1 MSDTIHWEGAPSAIE
16 DQPDRSARTSEPSI
30 APGTVVKRHSI
41 STRIWHWVNA
51 LTLLVMLMSGLM
63 IFNAHPRLYWGSYGA
78 NFDHPW
84 LEIGAHDGGG
94 FLRMGSLEVPT
105 TGLLGVYTDGEGAVQ
120 NRAFPGW
127 ATIPTEYSLAD
138 ARLWHLA
145 FALVL
150 AFSLLAYMV
159 WSLVNRHVQRDLSIR
174 REEWRPS
181 HIWTDIKQ
189 HAKLKFPK
197 GAAALRYNILQKFS
211 YIGVI
216 FVLLPMMVLT
226 GLTMSP
232 NLNAG
237 LSWLLDLFG
246 GRQSARSLHFI
257 AAWSL
262 VAFFVVHIVMV
273 VLAGPINEIRSM
285 ITGRWRIEG
294 EEHA

>member
-1 MSDTIHWEGAPSAIE
+1 MAEAMIWTPGATDA
-16 DQPDRSARTSEPSI
+16 TSELVPAGSP
-30 APGTVVKRHSI
+30 APGTLVKRHRL
-41 STRIWHWVNA
+41 STRIWHWVSA
-51 LTLLVMLMSGLM
+51 LTLLIMLMSGLM
-63 IFNAHPRLYWGSYGA
+63 IFNAHPRLYWGQYGA
-78 NFDHPW
+78 NFDHAW
-84 LEIGAHDGGG
+84 LEIGARDGGG
-94 FLRMGSLEVPT
+94 FLRVGSLEVPT
-105 TGLLGVYTDGEGAVQ
+105 TGVLGVYTDGDGTVQ
-120 NRAFPGW
+120 NHAFPGW

-159 WSLVNRHVQRDLSIR
+159 WSLANRHVQRDLSIR
-174 REEWRPS
+174 REEWRLS
-181 HIWTDIKQ
+181 HIWGDVKQ
-189 HAKLKFPK
+189 HAKLNFPT

-246 GRQSARSLHFI
+246 GRQSARSLHFM

-262 VAFFVVHIVMV
+262 VAFFVIHIAMV
-273 VLAGPINEIRSM
+273 VLAGPIREVRSM
-285 ITGRWRIEG
+285 ITGRWRVEG
-294 EEHA
+294 EEPA